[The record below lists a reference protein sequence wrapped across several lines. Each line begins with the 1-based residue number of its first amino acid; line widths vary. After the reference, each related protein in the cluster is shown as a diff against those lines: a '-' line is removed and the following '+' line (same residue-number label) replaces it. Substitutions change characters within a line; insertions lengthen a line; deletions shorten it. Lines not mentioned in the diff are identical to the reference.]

1 MLGSK
6 EDCYNKGAMQIKVDK
21 GLGPSRGVA
30 RAARHILHILSTPVN
45 KGALGGR
52 NSTDLLYDLYMYIWD

>member
-21 GLGPSRGVA
+21 GLGVA
-30 RAARHILHILSTPVN
+30 RAARHILHILSTPVD

-52 NSTDLLYDLYMYIWD
+52 NSTDLLYELQLNTKYF